1 MQHEFE
7 FTHSEDRV
15 IAGVDEV
22 GRGPL
27 AGDVVAAAV
36 ILDPAK
42 PISGLNDSKKLSER
56 QRLDYFAQIQ
66 DKALGISIARASV
79 AEIDE
84 CNILRASLLAM
95 ERATRGLPIQPE
107 FVYVDGNQLPKWR
120 YPSEAIVKGDERVA
134 EIAAASIVA
143 KVTRDAEM
151 VALEQDFPGYGFA
164 KHKGYP
170 TSAHLKALEILGP
183 CVLHRR
189 TFAPVANLLK

>member
-1 MQHEFE
+1 MQREFE
-7 FTHSEDRV
+7 YTHSGDRL

-42 PISGLNDSKKLSER
+42 PISGLNDSKKLSEK
-56 QRLDYFAQIQ
+56 QRLDCFAQIQ

-79 AEIDE
+79 AEIDKS
-84 CNILRASLLAM
+84 NILRASLLAM
-95 ERATRGLPIQPE
+95 ERAVRGLSIQPD
-107 FVYVDGNQLPKWR
+107 FVYVDGNQLPEWS
-120 YPSEAIVKGDERVA
+120 YSSQAVVKGDGRVS

-143 KVTRDAEM
+143 KVTRDEEM
-151 VALEQDFPGYGFA
+151 VVLEQDFPGYGFA

-170 TSAHLKALEILGP
+170 TSAHLEALENLGP

>member
-1 MQHEFE
+1 MLREFE
-7 FTHSEDRV
+7 YAHSGDRV

-42 PISGLNDSKKLSER
+42 PIAGLNDSKKLSEK
-56 QRLDYFAQIQ
+56 QRLDCFAQIQ

-79 AEIDE
+79 AEIDKS
-84 CNILRASLLAM
+84 NILRASLLAM
-95 ERATRGLPIQPE
+95 ERAVRCLSIHPD
-107 FVYVDGNQLPKWR
+107 FVYVDGNKLPKWD
-120 YPSEAIVKGDERVA
+120 YSSQSVVKGDELVS

-143 KVTRDAEM
+143 KVTRDEEM

-170 TSAHLKALEILGP
+170 TSAHLEALENLGP

>member
-1 MQHEFE
+1 MQREFE
-7 FTHSEDRV
+7 FIHSHDRV

-56 QRLDYFAQIQ
+56 QRLDYFAQLH

-95 ERATRGLPIQPE
+95 ERAARGLPIQPE

>member
-27 AGDVVAAAV
+27 A
-36 ILDPAK
+36 
-42 PISGLNDSKKLSER
+42 GLNDSKKLSER

-95 ERATRGLPIQPE
+95 ERAARGLPIQPE

>member
-1 MQHEFE
+1 M
-7 FTHSEDRV
+7 
-15 IAGVDEV
+15 
-22 GRGPL
+22 
-27 AGDVVAAAV
+27 
-36 ILDPAK
+36 
-42 PISGLNDSKKLSER
+42 
-56 QRLDYFAQIQ
+56 
-66 DKALGISIARASV
+66 

-95 ERATRGLPIQPE
+95 ERAARGLPIQPE
-107 FVYVDGNQLPKWR
+107 FVYVDGNHLPKRR
-120 YPSEAIVKGDERVA
+120 YPSAEIVKGDERVA

-143 KVTRDAEM
+143 KDTRDAEM